1 MMEHVD
7 AMVAALY
14 MQRQSVMCILQSRLK
29 QTVQDQKARKQSM
42 QAEGR
47 GGQKKLLAV
56 VLFILTRLLLS
67 NTSRSVHTHKCTCLH
82 A

>member
-47 GGQKKLLAV
+47 SEKATGCCA
-56 VLFILTRLLLS
+56 
-67 NTSRSVHTHKCTCLH
+67 VHTHKT
-82 A
+82 AFV